1 MRSKSRYT
9 DVCLL
14 FNTLYDKITQLSIH
28 NTYIGDKY
36 MSILDAI
43 ILGIVQGVA
52 EFLPISS
59 SGHLAIL
66 HNLFNMSDL
75 GSNHMFFDVLLHFGT
90 LIAIC
95 FMYWSDIKAMFTQT
109 IDMLSGRT
117 VDENGLRRR
126 FPEARLFMLI
136 VVATLPLVLIL
147 PVHKYIEALSNST
160 VYVGIALILTGC
172 MLLVSDKMAKGS
184 KTEKNMLFTDA
195 LIVGLCQCVATLPGL
210 SRSGTTITAGIATGH
225 DRSYAVKFSLL
236 MSIPAVLGATLL
248 ELVDAFKTGIDVSL
262 IPAYLFGMIA
272 AMVSGVLSIGL
283 LKMIARKTRFGG
295 FSYYCWV
302 VGVLTIILSLIF

>member
-1 MRSKSRYT
+1 
-9 DVCLL
+9 
-14 FNTLYDKITQLSIH
+14 
-28 NTYIGDKY
+28 

-43 ILGIVQGVA
+43 ILGLVQGVA

-95 FMYWSDIKAMFTQT
+95 FMYWSDIRAMLGQT
-109 IDMLSGRT
+109 IDLLGGRT
-117 VDENGLRRR
+117 YDANGGRRK

-136 VVATLPLVLIL
+136 IVATLPLVLIL

-160 VYVGIALILTGC
+160 IYVGIALVLTGC
-172 MLLVSDKMAKGS
+172 ILLVADKMPKGS

-248 ELVDAFKTGIDVSL
+248 ELIDAVKTGIDVSL

-272 AMVSGVLSIGL
+272 AMVSGVLSIGI
-283 LKMIARKTRFGG
+283 LKMIAKKTRFGG
-295 FSYYCWV
+295 FSYYCWI

>member
-1 MRSKSRYT
+1 
-9 DVCLL
+9 
-14 FNTLYDKITQLSIH
+14 
-28 NTYIGDKY
+28 

-43 ILGIVQGVA
+43 ILGLVQGVA

-95 FMYWSDIKAMFTQT
+95 FMYWGDIKAMFTQT
-109 IDMLSGRT
+109 ADMLSGRT
-117 VDENGLRRR
+117 VDSGGRRRR

-136 VVATLPLVLIL
+136 IVATLPLVLIL
-147 PVHKYIEALSNST
+147 PVHKYIESLSNST

-172 MLLVSDKMAKGS
+172 MLLVADKMAKGT

-195 LIVGLCQCVATLPGL
+195 LIIGLCQCVATLPGL

-248 ELVDAFKTGIDVSL
+248 ELTDAFKNGIDPSL

-272 AMVSGVLSIGL
+272 AMISGVLSIGL
-283 LKMIARKTRFGG
+283 LRMIARKTRFGG